1 MNILITGAKGQLGNA
16 LASCLEKG
24 KSEIGA
30 LPSSIQNAQVKLT
43 DIDDFDITNL
53 SSAITYIGI
62 NSPDVII
69 NCAAYTNVDGC
80 EKNESDA
87 MKLNAL
93 GARNLA
99 IAAKKINAKF
109 IHVSTDYVFSGKTS
123 LSPLSEYDL
132 TAPVSIYGKTKLLG
146 EEYAREFCKKTFIVR
161 TAWLYGYNGK
171 NFVKTIANLA
181 KTKDELS
188 VVNDQVG
195 NPTNAQDLAHHLLK
209 LAASEEYGVYHCTGE
224 GICSWYDFASE
235 IVRLSHGKAK
245 VLPVTS
251 AQYKENNPNSADRPA
266 YSALENRM
274 LSLTVG
280 NEMRNWQE
288 ALECFFENWDGE

>member
-16 LASCLEKG
+16 LASCLQQG

-30 LPSSIQNAQVKLT
+30 LPEALLNAQVKLT

-53 SSAITYIGI
+53 SSAVTYVGI

-87 MKLNAL
+87 MLLNAL

-99 IAAKKINAKF
+99 IAAKKINAKL
-109 IHVSTDYVFSGKTS
+109 IHVSTDYVFSGKAQKA
-123 LSPLSEYDL
+123 PLSEYDL
-132 TAPVSIYGKTKLLG
+132 TGPVSVYGKTKLLG

-161 TAWLYGYNGK
+161 TAWLYGYSGK

-181 KTKDELS
+181 KTKEELS
-188 VVNDQVG
+188 VVNDQIG
-195 NPTNAQDLAHHLLK
+195 NPTNAQDLAHHILK
-209 LAASEEYGVYHCTGE
+209 LACSEEYGVYHCTGE
-224 GICSWYDFASE
+224 GICSWFDFASE
-235 IVRLSHGKAK
+235 IVRLSGGNAK
-245 VLPVTS
+245 LEPVTS
-251 AQYKENNPNSADRPA
+251 EQYKKMNPNAADRPA

-274 LSLTVG
+274 LTLSVG
-280 NEMRNWQE
+280 NEMRNWKQ
-288 ALECFFENWDGE
+288 ALECYFKNWNGE